1 MVWLA
6 PVCAERPPR
15 LGPARSRG
23 PIRPGPPLR
32 PRPPAA
38 PGRPVAALV
47 RPALVRPALADP
59 AFLGTVLVCAAILSP
74 VCVGKVLVIRRRR
87 VAGRQPLQALPQ
99 VLPLAPLEHRQVR
112 ITKGL
117 AISW

>member
-1 MVWLA
+1 LVWLA

-38 PGRPVAALV
+38 PGRLVA
-47 RPALVRPALADP
+47 ALVRPALADP
-59 AFLGTVLVCAAILSP
+59 AFPGTVLACAAILSP
-74 VCVGKVLVIRRRR
+74 VFVGTVLVIRRRR

-99 VLPLAPLEHRQVR
+99 VLPLASLEHRQVR
-112 ITKGL
+112 ITRRL